1 MRKLLWSVAT
11 SGALVLSTLAQA
23 RAVDNNISHYICQK
37 LDDFQATMQVV
48 SVNERELAK
57 ISKDAILLY
66 RFKSVNM
73 RYKEPNKVRIEGS
86 VDGTRGT
93 FVLNGPLQSVRIN
106 SATIKRDFGNSPGK
120 RKSLMD
126 VGLISDYYL
135 TYTNARFLREGTVDG
150 VPCAVFDMTYK
161 DRDEDSSHHI
171 VYVDPKTK
179 VVLKR
184 EAYSQTGQLQA
195 IYFYKNLR
203 EVAPGVW
210 FPTRIEAQNVD
221 RVVAGVT
228 AYKDVKVN
236 VGLPDSLF
244 KL

>member
-1 MRKLLWSVAT
+1 MRRLLWSAAA
-11 SGALVLSTLAQA
+11 SGALILGSLSQAQA
-23 RAVDNNISHYICQK
+23 IDGNISHYICQK

-48 SVNERELAK
+48 SVNERELSK
-57 ISKDAILLY
+57 ISKDAVLLY

-86 VDGTRGT
+86 VDGTKGT
-93 FVLNGPLQSVRIN
+93 FVLNGPLQWVRIN
-106 SATIKRDFGNSPGK
+106 NGTFKRDFGDSPGK

-126 VGLISDYYL
+126 VGLISEYYL

-150 VPCAVFDMTYK
+150 TPCAVFDMTYK
-161 DRDEDSSHHI
+161 DRDEDTSHHI

-184 EAYSQTGQLQA
+184 EAYSQTGKLQA
-195 IYFYKNLR
+195 IYFFKELR

-210 FPTRIEAQNVD
+210 FPTRVEAQNVD
-221 RVVAGVT
+221 RVLAGVT
-228 AYKDVKVN
+228 AYKDIKVN
-236 VGLPDSLF
+236 VGLPDSIF